1 MTDQPSN
8 ENPAIDAERL
18 TRTMTEFA
26 ERSQRIV
33 NTFLERQQSDDG
45 FKVADPAVIGRAF
58 LDLTAK
64 MLADPAKLAEAQ
76 AQLWTQYANL
86 WQSTAKRLAGEEVEP
101 VVEPARDDKR
111 FKDDAWNEE
120 TIYDFIKQS
129 YLLTSNWMQSTVR
142 EVDGL
147 DDKTREKV
155 DFYTRQFVD
164 AMAPSNFAATNP
176 KVVKKT
182 IDSGGENLLNG
193 LSNLLSDLEKGE
205 GDLRIS
211 MTDVEA
217 FTPGQNI
224 AVSPG
229 KVVFQNELMQLLQYA
244 PSTEKVFRRPLLIV
258 PPWINKFYI
267 LDLQPRNS
275 FIKWAVDQGHTV
287 FVISWVNPD
296 EKLAHKGFDDY
307 MIDGPLAAMD
317 AIEQA
322 TGEREI
328 NLIGYC
334 IGGTLTA
341 STLAYMAVHGDD
353 RVASATYFTT
363 MIDFEEPGELGVF
376 IDEEQLEKLEAH
388 MAKTGYLEGRH
399 MAQAFNMMRDNDLI
413 WSFVVNNYLMGR
425 EPMAFDLLYWNA
437 DSTRMPAMMHG
448 TYLRKMYLENKLKD
462 PGGITL
468 ADTPIDLSRIKT
480 PTYILATKDD
490 HIAPWTSA
498 YRSCGLYSGPVR
510 FVLAASGHIAG
521 VINPPV
527 ANKYCHWTRTGKPPA
542 EAGAWFY
549 GAKRHDGSWWPDW
562 QNWVKRRGGGQVAAR
577 QPGDGRLKAIE
588 DAPGS
593 YVTVRLE

>member
-1 MTDQPSN
+1 MADQPSN
-8 ENPAIDAERL
+8 EVPGADPERMA
-18 TRTMTEFA
+18 RAMTEFA
-26 ERSQRIV
+26 EKSQRIV
-33 NTFLERQQSDDG
+33 NAFLERQQSDDG
-45 FKVADPAVIGRAF
+45 FKVADPVVIGRAF

-64 MLADPAKLAEAQ
+64 MMADPAKLAEAQ
-76 AQLWTQYANL
+76 AQLWGQYAEL
-86 WQSTAKRLAGEEVEP
+86 WQSTARRLAGEEAEP
-101 VVEPARDDKR
+101 VVAPAGDDKR
-111 FKDDAWNEE
+111 FKDEAWNEE
-120 TIYDFIKQS
+120 LVYDFIKQS
-129 YLLTSNWMQSTVR
+129 YLLTSNWMQSTFH

-147 DDKTREKV
+147 DEKTREKV

-164 AMAPSNFAATNP
+164 AMSPTNFAASNP
-176 KVVKKT
+176 RVIKKT
-182 IDSGGENLLNG
+182 IDTGGENLLKG
-193 LSNLLSDLEKGE
+193 LGNLLGDLEKGE

-217 FTPGQNI
+217 FTLGENI
-224 AVSPG
+224 ATTPG
-229 KVVFQNELMQLLQYA
+229 KVVFQNDLMQLLQYT
-244 PSTEKVFRRPLLIV
+244 PSTDKVFRRPLLIV

-267 LDLQPRNS
+267 LDLQPKNS

-287 FVISWVNPD
+287 FVVSWINPD
-296 EKLAHKGFDDY
+296 EKLADKGFDDY
-307 MIDGPLAAMD
+307 MLEGPLAAMD

-322 TGEREI
+322 TGEREL

-341 STLAYMAVHGDD
+341 STLAYQAAKGDD
-353 RVASATYFTT
+353 RVKSATYFTT

-448 TYLRKMYLENKLKD
+448 MYLRQMYLENRLKD

-468 ADTPIDLSRIKT
+468 DGTPIDLGGIEV

-490 HIAPWTSA
+490 HIAPWKST
-498 YRSCGLYSGPVR
+498 YRSCGIYGGPVR

-521 VINPPV
+521 VINPP
-527 ANKYCHWTRTGKPPA
+527 AADKYCHWTRTGKPPA
-542 EAGAWFY
+542 DAEAWID
-549 GAKRHDGSWWPDW
+549 GAKRHEGSWWPDW
-562 QNWVKRRGGGQVAAR
+562 QKWVKKQGGGESVAR
-577 QPGDGRLKAIE
+577 QPGDGDLEVLE